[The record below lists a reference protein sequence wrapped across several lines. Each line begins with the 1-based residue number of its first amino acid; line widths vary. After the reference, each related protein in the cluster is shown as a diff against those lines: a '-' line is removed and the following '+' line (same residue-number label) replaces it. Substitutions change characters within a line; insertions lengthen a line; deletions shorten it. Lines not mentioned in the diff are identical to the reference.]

1 MGIFMKE
8 TIVQLIAAG
17 MGTLGYGVLF
27 RLRTKH
33 MVTAVIGGVMTWG
46 IYLIFAN
53 VIEGVFYPTLIASAA
68 AVAYA
73 EIMARLLKAPVPL
86 YVLPSVISL
95 VPGGSL
101 YYTMSYCME
110 RDWEQFGIYGY
121 RTVQYALAIAA
132 GMSLVWA
139 LADMWKRGIEKGKQ
153 KRWEE
158 RI

>member
-53 VIEGVFYPTLIASAA
+53 VIEGVFYPTLIADRKSTRLNSSHDRQSRMPSSA
-68 AVAYA
+68 
-73 EIMARLLKAPVPL
+73 
-86 YVLPSVISL
+86 
-95 VPGGSL
+95 
-101 YYTMSYCME
+101 
-110 RDWEQFGIYGY
+110 
-121 RTVQYALAIAA
+121 
-132 GMSLVWA
+132 
-139 LADMWKRGIEKGKQ
+139 
-153 KRWEE
+153 
-158 RI
+158 

>member
-1 MGIFMKE
+1 MCRNGDFYE
-8 TIVQLIAAG
+8 G
-17 MGTLGYGVLF
+17 NDS
-27 RLRTKH
+27 
-33 MVTAVIGGVMTWG
+33 AVDCCGNGNIRIRRVVSAEDKAHGDSS
-46 IYLIFAN
+46 YRRRDAN

-68 AVAYA
+68 AAAYA

-153 KRWEE
+153 KIWEE

>member
-68 AVAYA
+68 AAAYA
-73 EIMARLLKAPVPL
+73 EIMARLLKGTVPL

-110 RDWEQFGIYGY
+110 RDWEQFGITDTGRYSN
-121 RTVQYALAIAA
+121 ALANCSGNEPCLGA
-132 GMSLVWA
+132 GGYVE
-139 LADMWKRGIEKGKQ
+139 KRN
-153 KRWEE
+153 
-158 RI
+158 

>member
-1 MGIFMKE
+1 MKDTTAE
-8 TIVQLIAAG
+8 IDKTIDANQNIGSITVAKVKKAHSAYVAADRQSFYQ
-17 MGTLGYGVLF
+17 TLLELNGSSS
-27 RLRTKH
+27 TEAAA
-33 MVTAVIGGVMTWG
+33 T
-46 IYLIFAN
+46 
-53 VIEGVFYPTLIASAA
+53 ASAA
-68 AVAYA
+68 AAAYA

>member
-53 VIEGVFYPTLIASAA
+53 VKPG
-68 AVAYA
+68 
-73 EIMARLLKAPVPL
+73 
-86 YVLPSVISL
+86 IS
-95 VPGGSL
+95 
-101 YYTMSYCME
+101 
-110 RDWEQFGIYGY
+110 
-121 RTVQYALAIAA
+121 
-132 GMSLVWA
+132 
-139 LADMWKRGIEKGKQ
+139 GKF
-153 KRWEE
+153 E
-158 RI
+158 